1 MSDSSRK
8 PTRSEKFYA
17 AFKRT
22 FIYKIA
28 QFIVSSAA
36 VSLLITLVIFAVE
49 QKEDEER
56 TDAMI
61 GNLQDISGNLLEVQN
76 SVSTRY
82 LGIFPDYLT
91 EVNSL
96 LEKREV
102 GDTIVV
108 FEDVLYYG
116 ILSKPADFIK
126 MNHML
131 LSHMDEG
138 GHVTIVHYNPKGRTF
153 SRMVRESRI
162 SPEYFAAMDIEKDS
176 LRRKRMG
183 FDADN
188 EVNEKYFALT
198 RDNDLNSL
206 SVNVNKYLKPIAQFA
221 DASDEIGRE
230 LSQLYH
236 QMDSVKTFWLGGKP
250 VTEVKFSDYMNMY
263 KDLTA
268 LLSDMYSS
276 HGVEL
281 IPIDEYLTMTCW
293 LVSGHAVL
301 AFPSKYATD
310 EIGFYSKDPAF
321 SKYINTMLDGVRGY
335 YR

>member
-8 PTRSEKFYA
+8 LTRLEKFYA

-49 QKEDEER
+49 QEEDEER

-153 SRMVRESRI
+153 SRMVCESRI

-183 FDADN
+183 FEADN

-198 RDNDLNSL
+198 RDNDLNSF

-221 DASDEIGRE
+221 DASGEIGRE